1 MKKLIL
7 IAATAAALPALAEVE
22 RYGVDPRHTFPS
34 YEVLHNGL
42 SLQRGRFNKT
52 TGKITLDPQAKTGSA
67 DIVIDATS
75 VSTGVERLEEVIRG
89 DDFLKTKANPL
100 ITFKSSQLEF
110 DGENVKRAVGELTMA
125 GVTRPVSLEVTHF
138 QCAPDRRLKIKTCG
152 AEMVARVK
160 RSEFGMT
167 YGIPNLADDV
177 TLRINVEARQET
189 PETKDS
195 K

>member
-1 MKKLIL
+1 MKQWFL
-7 IAATAAALPALAEVE
+7 AAASLATLPAFADVE
-22 RYGVDPRHTFPS
+22 RYVVDSRHTFPA

-42 SLQRGRFNKT
+42 SFQRGRFNKT
-52 TGKITLDPQAKTGSA
+52 SGKITLDPQAKTGSA
-67 DIVIDATS
+67 EIVIDATS
-75 VSTGVERLEEVIRG
+75 VSTGVDKLEEVIRG
-89 DDFLKTKANPL
+89 EDFLKTGANPQ
-100 ITFKSSQLEF
+100 IVFKSTRFEF
-110 DGENVKRAVGELTMA
+110 EGENVKRVAGELSMA
-125 GVTRPVSLEVTHF
+125 GVTKPVTLDVTHF

-189 PETKDS
+189 PS
-195 K
+195 